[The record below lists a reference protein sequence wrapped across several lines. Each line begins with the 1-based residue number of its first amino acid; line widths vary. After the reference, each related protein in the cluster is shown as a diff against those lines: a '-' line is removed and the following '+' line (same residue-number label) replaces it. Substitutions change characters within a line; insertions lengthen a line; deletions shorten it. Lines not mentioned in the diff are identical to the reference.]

1 MTVIPTYGGPKRSGL
16 AASEHPDPVWGNTRT
31 TASHTIGLSHLA
43 ELLAAAPANA
53 SLNEYSALIV
63 DENVLGRATEA
74 GRRRVLR
81 HLRELYSLDDG
92 YPAFHALRVLWTEDD
107 HARPLLAGSLA
118 YSRDAFLRSSFNAVK
133 ERRVGERVTPA
144 DLSCAVH
151 AAYPHALSDLTLGK
165 VGRNTASSWQQI
177 GHLVG
182 KTNKVR
188 ARVQIRPVATAY
200 ALLLGHL
207 SGLRG
212 GLVLDSP
219 WTSLL
224 DTTPEHLRM
233 MAHEAS
239 RLGYLDFRSAGGV
252 DELDFS
258 RLFRNE
264 AG

>member
-1 MTVIPTYGGPKRSGL
+1 MV
-16 AASEHPDPVWGNTRT
+16 ASERPDPVWGNTRT

-43 ELLAAAPANA
+43 ELLDAAPADA
-53 SLNEYSALIV
+53 SLNEYSRLVV

-81 HLRELYSLDDG
+81 HLRELYALDDG
-92 YPAFHALRVLWTEDD
+92 HLAFRALRALWDVDD
-107 HARPLLAGSLA
+107 RARPLLAGLLA
-118 YSRDAFLRSSFNAVK
+118 YSRDDFLRASFNAVR
-133 ERRVGERVTPA
+133 ERRVGERVTPE
-144 DLSCAVH
+144 DLARAVD

-188 ARVQIRPVATAY
+188 SRVQVRPATTAY

-212 GLVLDSP
+212 ALALDSP

-233 MAHEAS
+233 MTQEAS

-264 AG
+264 AR